1 MNIITRF
8 EYLLCGLIAIVVISC
23 KEDKPYSISL
33 NGNNLYITMP
43 YPTIGIVGINKVDW
57 NGVFLS
63 DVVEDVYQQIKES
76 AIKGECHLY
85 VRFENV
91 TTDKYGSK
99 NSTFDETLLMNIP
112 VKEVGKYQ
120 DSKYFNDYYKISE
133 KVANVAF
140 KKDNIIL
147 TTPKKWEDMTPQ
159 EKTDSIA
166 IMRKQGGLE
175 ADQSKKEKLVNT
187 QGATISLDEALQ

>member
-1 MNIITRF
+1 MTKFRL
-8 EYLLCGLIAIVVISC
+8 LLCGLIAIVVISC

-43 YPTIGIVGINKVDW
+43 HPTENEKGIDW
-57 NGVFLS
+57 NGVFMS
-63 DVVEDVYQQIKES
+63 DVVEDVYQQLKES
-76 AIKGECHLY
+76 SIKGECHLY

-91 TTDKYGSK
+91 TTDKYGNK
-99 NSTFDETLLMNIP
+99 NSTFDESLIMNIP

-140 KKDNIIL
+140 NKTSTSNSSETDTVTVAN
-147 TTPKKWEDMTPQ
+147 DQ
-159 EKTDSIA
+159 EKID
-166 IMRKQGGLE
+166 QGVEDFDPQVLE
-175 ADQSKKEKLVNT
+175 ELLKSYPTKK
-187 QGATISLDEALQ
+187 

>member
-1 MNIITRF
+1 MTNF
-8 EYLLCGLIAIVVISC
+8 KFLLCGFIAFILVACNS
-23 KEDKPYSISL
+23 KQSDKPYSISL

-43 YPTIGIVGINKVDW
+43 HPTENEKGIDW
-57 NGVFLS
+57 NGVFMS
-63 DVVEDVYQQIKES
+63 DVVEDIYQQIKES

-91 TTDKYGSK
+91 TTDKYGNK
-99 NSTFDETLLMNIP
+99 NSTFDESLLMNIP

-140 KKDNIIL
+140 NKTSTS
-147 TTPKKWEDMTPQ
+147 TTPPNEGLSTDTVSQTPDED
-159 EKTDSIA
+159 D
-166 IMRKQGGLE
+166 
-175 ADQSKKEKLVNT
+175 NT
-187 QGATISLDEALQ
+187 FWNRHGY